1 MFNFNIKKEYL
12 KEEIPARHRNI
23 GLVFITG
30 YLHSRKYGKL
40 AYILRVDD
48 FEFTTLVSDGLV
60 IAVKPSTLLNK
71 IKRKSAKLK
80 EL

>member
-23 GLVFITG
+23 GLVLITG
-30 YLHSRKYGKL
+30 YVHSKRYGKL
-40 AYILRVDD
+40 AYIIRVDD
-48 FEFTTLVSDGLV
+48 YEFTTLISDNLV
-60 IAVKPSTLLNK
+60 LAVKTSKLLDR
-71 IKRKSAKLK
+71 IKRRPNKLK